1 MGRRMQSQSTDSKS
15 RRPGFCAQ
23 GRGGRGVNSTL
34 PAPPNNTTKPKGNLD
49 PILSKLSVG
58 GSNPIS
64 AKAASP
70 TSSPLRKKGRT
81 HDVQYDQEP
90 PPGKKPA
97 RKDSKNKQEATTG
110 PSSQTVFQGESN
122 LLSPIFNSIAHAPL
136 DSQPTIDI
144 GSIINATR
152 ATMQATIEPHH
163 TTFINKIKQLINH
176 PDHQRACKK
185 PLLKF

>member
-49 PILSKLSVG
+49 PILSKLLVG

-110 PSSQTVFQGESN
+110 PSSQTVFQGESD
-122 LLSPIFNSIAHAPL
+122 LLPP
-136 DSQPTIDI
+136 
-144 GSIINATR
+144 
-152 ATMQATIEPHH
+152 
-163 TTFINKIKQLINH
+163 INKIKQLINH

-185 PLLKF
+185 PLFNFEMTQKAAAYNERVLRLFKYDF